1 MQWSAWKRAALKL
14 FTDIPNFYHTR
25 VTQYKKLYLYT
36 FTKEVRSVLCDCY
49 SAYHGRPQEGVP
61 MGEALFRSDGLCL
74 MLRRRGEAFV
84 LSLVR
89 AYPEKLLGAYPE
101 ELLFGQP
108 GRTPEELLWHIF
120 NEYMRDTYR
129 VKVSSVM
136 VQKFGSNLRVTK
148 KTKNEDQRMYT
159 VHRCRIHSCVMG
171 ELQ

>member
-1 MQWSAWKRAALKL
+1 MPNAAAQGRGVCAL
-14 FTDIPNFYHTR
+14 TR
-25 VTQYKKLYLYT
+25 
-36 FTKEVRSVLCDCY
+36 
-49 SAYHGRPQEGVP
+49 
-61 MGEALFRSDGLCL
+61 
-74 MLRRRGEAFV
+74 
-84 LSLVR
+84 R
-89 AYPEKLLGAYPE
+89 AYLEKLLGAYPE

-148 KTKNEDQRMYT
+148 KTKNEDHRMYT
-159 VHRCRIHSCVMG
+159 VHRRRIHSCVMG